1 MHKVVI
7 GTVIAFTV
15 SGCGGGGTA
24 SNSNAAVTILQ
35 SYEAGET
42 ALLRVK
48 PATSDYTYTG
58 IADVVAVNE
67 VANGAIAGL
76 TVTSSDYY
84 AGDWYTVSRTGVLS
98 TGGTITF
105 DTVGVDLN
113 SSGSEYVSR
122 SLIRTS
128 AGAGYVVTGAPLK
141 LAPAGSQTYTGLTE
155 VYEAGGGVVSEEAG
169 DVTLN
174 VNFVTG
180 VASITGATTNYV
192 YSSSNMTVDTTSG
205 NFYADN
211 GKIGRRSGV
220 QVDAN
225 IAGAIYGTT
234 GLGAGGV
241 VHSDLD
247 ADGGFIGAFAAT
259 R

>member
-1 MHKVVI
+1 M
-7 GTVIAFTV
+7 
-15 SGCGGGGTA
+15 GGGGTA

-76 TVTSSDYY
+76 TVTSSEYY
-84 AGDWYTVSRTGVLS
+84 AGDWYTVSRTGVMS

-155 VYEAGGGVVSEEAG
+155 VIESGGGVVSEEAG

-174 VNFVTG
+174 VNFATG

-205 NFYADN
+205 NFYTDN

>member
-1 MHKVVI
+1 MYKAVI
-7 GTVIAFTV
+7 GTVFAFTV

-24 SNSNAAVTILQ
+24 SNSNAAVTILR

-155 VYEAGGGVVSEEAG
+155 VIESGGGVVSEEAG

-174 VNFVTG
+174 VNFATG

-247 ADGGFIGAFAAT
+247 ADGGFIGSFAAT

>member
-1 MHKVVI
+1 M
-7 GTVIAFTV
+7 
-15 SGCGGGGTA
+15 GGGGTA

-76 TVTSSDYY
+76 TVTSSEYY
-84 AGDWYTVSRTGVLS
+84 AGDWYTVSRTGVMS

-155 VYEAGGGVVSEEAG
+155 VIESGGGVVSEEAG

-174 VNFVTG
+174 VNFATG

-205 NFYADN
+205 NFYTDN

-247 ADGGFIGAFAAT
+247 ADGGFIGSFAAT

>member
-1 MHKVVI
+1 V
-7 GTVIAFTV
+7 
-15 SGCGGGGTA
+15 GGGGTA

-76 TVTSSDYY
+76 TVTSSEYY
-84 AGDWYTVSRTGVLS
+84 AGDWYTVSRTGVMS

-155 VYEAGGGVVSEEAG
+155 VIESGGGVVSEEAG

-174 VNFVTG
+174 VNFATG

-205 NFYADN
+205 NFYTDN

-247 ADGGFIGAFAAT
+247 ADGGFIGSFAAT

>member
-1 MHKVVI
+1 MQKAVI
-7 GTVIAFTV
+7 GIVFAFTV

-24 SNSNAAVTILQ
+24 SNGNAAVTILQ

-42 ALLRVK
+42 ALMRVK

-58 IADVVAVNE
+58 IADVAAVNE

-76 TVTSSDYY
+76 TVTSSTSD
-84 AGDWYTVSRTGVLS
+84 GDWYTVGRTGVLS

-105 DTVGVDLN
+105 DTVGVNLN

-122 SLIRTS
+122 SLISTS
-128 AGAGYVVTGAPLK
+128 AGTGYVVTGAPLM

-155 VYEAGGGVVSEEAG
+155 IFESGGGVVSQEAG

-174 VNFVTG
+174 VNFATG

-192 YSSSNMTVDTTSG
+192 FSSSNMTVDTNSG

-211 GKIGRRSGV
+211 GKIGRRSGA

-247 ADGGFIGAFAAT
+247 ADTGFIGAFAAT